1 MEFKLN
7 ERSQKLVQKL
17 HKEGLLD
24 TFLQSL
30 QKTLKKQ
37 NDAQFKKYQSKM
49 KDKEQEL
56 IRQIKAD
63 PEKVLQSLIKPVK

>member
-17 HKEGLLD
+17 KKEGLLD

-30 QKTLKKQ
+30 QKKLRNKMMLS
-37 NDAQFKKYQSKM
+37 SKNINLRS

-63 PEKVLQSLIKPVK
+63 PEKVLL